1 MNNPASTSRTWYGPI
16 AKELEIT
23 RRLLAS
29 NAPFIFGLYL
39 LGLAPRMITGAQSID
54 RPVVLTAKVLLAAL
68 TTEYIFEICNQTLSP
83 EEDARNRPSRPIPAG
98 LLSVRGGYIRWVA
111 VWTLS
116 PLVFVA
122 IGTPTAALHLVATMA
137 WTFFCYVWPKP
148 PHWFWKNLYT
158 PVALFLLLRILNS
171 LVTQHIHDSEMAAH
185 LDGAFCM
192 WLFVTIHMQDFHDV
206 EGDRAA
212 GRKTLPIVL
221 SVLQLVQL
229 RRFTAVLTVTAAMM
243 FVALGVQRCEGSF
256 DLSIGVLACLQF
268 VGGCATA
275 GRFLLDETANQG
287 EVTYKRFHVPTALI
301 IIVYLSLVNHA
312 ASLIPKVCE
321 PSPLR

>member
-1 MNNPASTSRTWYGPI
+1 
-16 AKELEIT
+16 
-23 RRLLAS
+23 
-29 NAPFIFGLYL
+29 
-39 LGLAPRMITGAQSID
+39 
-54 RPVVLTAKVLLAAL
+54 
-68 TTEYIFEICNQTLSP
+68 
-83 EEDARNRPSRPIPAG
+83 
-98 LLSVRGGYIRWVA
+98 
-111 VWTLS
+111 
-116 PLVFVA
+116 
-122 IGTPTAALHLVATMA
+122 
-137 WTFFCYVWPKP
+137 
-148 PHWFWKNLYT
+148 
-158 PVALFLLLRILNS
+158 VALFFLLRILNS

-192 WLFVTIHMQDFHDV
+192 WLFVTIHMEDLHDV

-287 EVTYKRFHVPTALI
+287 EVTYKQFHVPTTLI